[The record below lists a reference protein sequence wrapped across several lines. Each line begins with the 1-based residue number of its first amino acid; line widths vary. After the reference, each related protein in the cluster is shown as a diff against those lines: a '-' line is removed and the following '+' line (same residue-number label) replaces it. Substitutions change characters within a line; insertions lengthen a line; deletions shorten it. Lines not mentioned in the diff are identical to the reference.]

1 MFSIVL
7 LYHHPACFI
16 PSKHVIKIGFGRRR
30 GKWMV
35 TDSEGGVVE
44 EIIINPRHAHT
55 GGVITVVLVCVCV
68 AMLLLAPGSAGSSKI
83 HTTQKNLVF
92 QFCEFH

>member
-1 MFSIVL
+1 
-7 LYHHPACFI
+7 
-16 PSKHVIKIGFGRRR
+16 
-30 GKWMV
+30 MV

-68 AMLLLAPGSAGSSKI
+68 TMLLLAPGSAGSS
-83 HTTQKNLVF
+83 TYNT
-92 QFCEFH
+92 